1 MLPRCRW
8 RRPGRAVWLR
18 ALYSY
23 RYRADDGRDVAM
35 AAGERLLLLRRATPD
50 WWQVRRPRD
59 PPWARPFFVPAAY
72 VAEEEPGNSGTQ
84 SPETP
89 TAPPRALGLSA
100 SQLPDGAPL
109 PPSPCQS
116 QQDTGVTHGRT
127 LTHRSPEERG
137 AAAASP
143 GLQLP
148 RSRAGFWGA
157 FLTPWSWKRILQVIC
172 PPTPCSDPQD
182 TPGPT
187 VEGTLSLMPG
197 ARGRGELQAWHR
209 MGWGSVRSIGDIC
222 VPSFLGSALL
232 HGFAPH
238 KTPRGEVWE
247 AASQPHFPG
256 ELRMVTGRASSWR
269 GWHEGCARRG
279 GS

>member
-116 QQDTGVTHGRT
+116 QQDTGVPPPAPPTISRTAGGRQRAT
-127 LTHRSPEERG
+127 PPMPAGPPLQVLGSWERHRDPESGRCFFYSPESG
-137 AAAASP
+137 TS
-143 GLQLP
+143 
-148 RSRAGFWGA
+148 
-157 FLTPWSWKRILQVIC
+157 SWK
-172 PPTPCSDPQD
+172 PPRRHRDRGDTGVGAPEPAGDPWPD
-182 TPGPT
+182 
-187 VEGTLSLMPG
+187 
-197 ARGRGELQAWHR
+197 
-209 MGWGSVRSIGDIC
+209 
-222 VPSFLGSALL
+222 
-232 HGFAPH
+232 PH
-238 KTPRGEVWE
+238 PP
-247 AASQPHFPG
+247 QP
-256 ELRMVTGRASSWR
+256 
-269 GWHEGCARRG
+269 
-279 GS
+279 